1 MKLVKLGSTGEQVSK
16 MCLGTMMFGRRCDEK
31 ESDRILSFALD
42 NGVNFLDTAAMYCE
56 GETEKILG
64 RIMKSKRKK
73 FFITTK
79 VHKDIDSKSIL
90 TSIDES
96 LKRLQTD
103 YVDLYLIHWPKEG
116 MNPEKIMEALNEVT
130 ESGKTRF
137 IGCSNYPAWLFAY
150 SNCIAKLRGWKT
162 FINHQVCY
170 NLIERG
176 IEVEVL
182 PQAIAENIAITT
194 YRPLAIGLLTG
205 KYKPEQPIPD
215 DSRGYNDWRISTW
228 LKRYKFGILRFFQ
241 FAKDHGLTPAQLA
254 ISWVCKSRGVT
265 CPIVG
270 VSSLNQLKEGIKAFD
285 FNLSDQEYKEV
296 TDMFDTSVKEESGGE
311 YKNLRRHLS
320 LLK

>member
-1 MKLVKLGSTGEQVSK
+1 MKLVKLGSTEEQVSK

-42 NGVNFLDTAAMYCE
+42 NGVNFIDTAAMYGE

-64 RIMKSKRKK
+64 RIMKSRRKK
-73 FFITTK
+73 LFITTK
-79 VHKDIDSKSIL
+79 VHKGIDSKSIL
-90 TSIDES
+90 ASIDES

-137 IGCSNYPAWLFAY
+137 IGCSNYPAWLFAH
-150 SNCIAKLRGWKT
+150 SNCIANLRGWKP

-170 NLIERG
+170 NIIERG
-176 IEVEVL
+176 IEIEVL

-205 KYKPEQPIPD
+205 KYKPEEPIPD
-215 DSRGYNDWRISTW
+215 DSRGYGDWRISTW
-228 LKRYKFGILRFFQ
+228 LKRYKNGILRFFQ
-241 FAKDHGLTPAQLA
+241 FAKDHDLTPAQLA
-254 ISWVCKSRGVT
+254 ISWVRKSTAVT

-285 FNLSDQEYKEV
+285 FNLSYQEYKEV
-296 TDMFDTSVKEESGGE
+296 TDMFDTGVKEESGGD

>member
-1 MKLVKLGSTGEQVSK
+1 MKLVKFGSSEEQVSE

-42 NGVNFLDTAAMYCE
+42 NGVNFVDTAAMYGE
-56 GETEKILG
+56 GKTEKILG
-64 RIMKSKRKK
+64 RIMKNRRKEI
-73 FFITTK
+73 FLTTK
-79 VHKDIDSKSIL
+79 VHKGVDSKSIL

-103 YVDLYLIHWPKEG
+103 YVDMYLIHWPREG
-116 MNPEKIMEALNEVT
+116 MNPEKIMETLNNVI

-137 IGCSNYPAWLFAY
+137 IGCSNYPAWLVAH

-182 PQAIAENIAITT
+182 PQAVAENVAITT
-194 YRPLAIGLLTG
+194 YRPMAIGLLTG

-215 DSRGYNDWRISTW
+215 DSRGHSDWRISTW
-228 LKRYKFGILRFFQ
+228 LERYKVGILQFFQ
-241 FAKDHGLTPAQLA
+241 FAKDRDLTPAQLA
-254 ISWVCKSRGVT
+254 ISWVRESRGVT
-265 CPIVG
+265 CPIIG
-270 VSSLNQLKEGIKAFD
+270 VSSLNQLKEGITAFD
-285 FNLSDQEYKEV
+285 FNL
-296 TDMFDTSVKEESGGE
+296 
-311 YKNLRRHLS
+311 
-320 LLK
+320 

>member
-1 MKLVKLGSTGEQVSK
+1 MKLVKLGSAEEQVSE
-16 MCLGTMMFGRRCDEK
+16 MCLGTMMFGKRCDEK

-42 NGVNFLDTAAMYCE
+42 NGVNFIDTAAMYGE

-64 RIMKSKRKK
+64 RVIKNRRKK
-73 FFITTK
+73 LFITTK
-79 VHKDIDSKSIL
+79 VHKGIDSKSIFE
-90 TSIDES
+90 SIDES

-116 MNPEKIMEALNEVT
+116 MNPEKIMEALNELT

-150 SNCIAKLRGWKT
+150 SNYIAELRGWKT

-194 YRPLAIGLLTG
+194 YRPLAIGLLAG

-241 FAKDHGLTPAQLA
+241 FARDRDLTPAQLA
-254 ISWVCKSRGVT
+254 ILWVCKSPAVA

-296 TDMFDTSVKEESGGE
+296 TDMFDTSVKEESGGD

>member
-1 MKLVKLGSTGEQVSK
+1 MKLVKLGSAEEQVSE
-16 MCLGTMMFGRRCDEK
+16 MCLGTMMFGRRCDKK

-42 NGVNFLDTAAMYCE
+42 NGINFVDTAAMYGE

-64 RIMKSKRKK
+64 RIMKNRRKK
-73 FFITTK
+73 FFLTTK
-79 VHKDIDSKSIL
+79 VHKGIDGKSIL
-90 TSIDES
+90 ASIDES

-103 YVDLYLIHWPKEG
+103 YVDLYLIHWPRER
-116 MNPEKIMEALNEVT
+116 MNPEEIMETLNEVT
-130 ESGKTRF
+130 EKGKTRF

-150 SNCIAKLRGWKT
+150 SNCLAKLRRWKT

-194 YRPLAIGLLTG
+194 YRSLAIGLLTG
-205 KYKPEQPIPD
+205 KYKPEQPIPN

-228 LKRYKFGILRFFQ
+228 LERYKIGILKFFQ

-254 ISWVCKSRGVT
+254 ISWVRKSSAVT
-265 CPIVG
+265 CPIIG
-270 VSSLNQLKEGIKAFD
+270 VSSLNQLEESIKAFD

-296 TDMFDTSVKEESGGE
+296 TDMFDTGVKEESGGD